1 MRTVRSALIV
11 ILTVLMAGF
20 LAAAPASAGGPTS
33 VLVVESDTRS
43 AASLYYTDADYEGL
57 ASLVGAAGP
66 SGIVG
71 EVDRSGTTH
80 EFGSGVTLT
89 WLIHDVA
96 VWRVDRIFLEAK
108 GGPWIS
114 TQLVMN
120 DSGSVYD
127 SPVTWHTAADG
138 PKLSALLDR
147 VGIGAGSGA
156 SVGGDAA
163 AVTDGEA
170 PAPAAPP
177 QPEASQPADTGSTG
191 TNGLLWGLSGL
202 ALGAAL
208 TLAAVR
214 LLQASGRVTARAVAP
229 APAVQDS
236 FDQVSPGE
244 PEDARDWSI
253 PDELSSTSRRN

>member
-1 MRTVRSALIV
+1 MPRFRAA
-11 ILTVLMAGF
+11 LTVLAVLVMSVLVAGP
-20 LAAAPASAGGPTS
+20 AAAGGPTS
-33 VLVVESDTRS
+33 VLVVESDTRT
-43 AASLYYTDADYEGL
+43 AASLYYTDADYESL
-57 ASLVGAAGP
+57 AGLVGAASP

-71 EVDRSGTTH
+71 EVDRSGATH

-96 VWRVDRIFLEAK
+96 VWRVDRIFVEAK

-138 PKLSALLDR
+138 PKLTALLDR

-163 AVTDGEA
+163 AVTGGDA

-177 QPEASQPADTGSTG
+177 QPEASQPADTGSNG
-191 TNGLLWGLSGL
+191 AGGLLWGLSGL

-208 TLAAVR
+208 ALAAVR
-214 LLQASGRVTARAVAP
+214 LLPISRAVP
-229 APAVQDS
+229 AGAVTPSPAVDDA
-236 FDQVSPGE
+236 FDLAPPVE

-253 PDELSSTSRRN
+253 PDELSSTSRRG